1 MCRFELFGTLLLLSH
16 DIVSRSKKRSKDK
29 DPAYKPPPPPIHPS
43 TKQQIANQKL
53 KSQRIPRFPKM
64 LHEILLSLSGHPS
77 PLLTNPSQNT
87 TTTSLFSP
95 PELALL
101 SSLAHLS
108 TLHRKLLSHT
118 ATIASSHPS
127 SICQAVATAI
137 SSTHLAQFQRKIIE
151 VEQGILRKDAGSVGA
166 YSIVPLT
173 AVVGEFAPWT
183 RRMDW
188 FLEVAEFM
196 VKGGGG
202 NGERKCSGAMV
213 IDRLC
218 SAMQTGYIDIEEAA
232 LSLVRVAETAWLK
245 QVSAWVL
252 YGRLPS
258 FGKGDFFVQEIEGPV
273 GYLMGRLVPCDGF
286 LTGDRNMKSKMS
298 CFLRLSQHR
307 QLLRYYSLV
316 AL

>member
-1 MCRFELFGTLLLLSH
+1 
-16 DIVSRSKKRSKDK
+16 
-29 DPAYKPPPPPIHPS
+29 
-43 TKQQIANQKL
+43 
-53 KSQRIPRFPKM
+53 M

-77 PLLTNPSQNT
+77 PLLTASHT
-87 TTTSLFSP
+87 TPTSIFSP
-95 PELALL
+95 PEQALL

-108 TLHRKLLSHT
+108 TLHRKLLTYT

-151 VEQGILRKDAGSVGA
+151 VEEGILRKDAGSVGA

-188 FLEVAEFM
+188 FLEVVEFM
-196 VKGGGG
+196 AKGGGAAG
-202 NGERKCSGAMV
+202 GAGGERKCSGAMI

-218 SAMQTGYIDIEEAA
+218 NAMKTGYVDIEEAA

-258 FGKGDFFVQEIEGPV
+258 FGKEDFFVHEIEGPV
-273 GYLMGRLVPCDGF
+273 GFPRRQLVECQGFLMGN
-286 LTGDRNMKSKMS
+286 RNMKAKRS
-298 CFLRLSQHR
+298 CFPRLSRHR
-307 QLLRYYSLV
+307 RLLRYYSL
-316 AL
+316 AAR